1 MNRSVIPPLSKQ
13 RWIIILLLLVCIVV
27 SLLLSVLPWF
37 QMDFQTLA
45 VHGDPDIWYNFRQI
59 EVMVSD
65 FPRYNWFDP
74 MTAYPVGKE
83 LDWGPLSPLFASL
96 LCLIGGAVQLADIMA
111 VSSWMPVVAGIAMI
125 PVVFFLGRLI
135 AGWKA
140 GIIAAVFIAFVSGEY
155 FYRTMAGIVDHHALE
170 ILFSTLFCL
179 FYLWALRRSSEHGI
193 DIRNPASLKPVLF
206 PSLLAGISMGFG
218 MAVMPTLILFGLIVV
233 LYSTVQY
240 CWSAF
245 HEKRSDSLLL
255 LNGAVSLGAIA
266 GLAVVGI
273 HSPVYSL
280 STYSAAPFHA
290 FIALF
295 CWTLILQIFSMATK
309 HKPWY
314 FIGLLCS
321 SIAVALIVAAVVD
334 PSLIS
339 SWTGSISTFFGQSF
353 SAAPIEE
360 LKPWSPGQMWA
371 SYNIAI
377 ILGFVG
383 FALFAYSFWKK
394 DCPLYLY
401 SLVWGIVLLI
411 ATIQH
416 SRYEYYSAVIIVIAA
431 TFTLASAF
439 SLDKPG
445 KPKNNPFQHKND
457 PKSKKEKK
465 RAKEVKKNTS
475 EGLLADLEGTGTS
488 LVLACMIVFCGFSL
502 LADYSIAVPLTK
514 EDLIP
519 RQWTGVLEWAAESS
533 PDPGVSYL
541 GSYGQGDQWSYPEES
556 YGVLSWWDY
565 GHWITVI
572 SRRIPV
578 TNPFQDN
585 LVPSAMYFFAD
596 SEENA
601 NAIADN
607 YRVKYVIT
615 DWKMVESKFPAMV
628 AFYDSSLDDQSL
640 PADYYYQ
647 VFRITSPDKKGN
659 QTLARFHASPFYHT
673 MVSRLHSFDGSMAA
687 PQTVMYVEYDIPASA
702 RTTPGISVYENLDPE
717 TAREKIALFN
727 ATPHEGRRAAILNT
741 GLDTPVETIPALRH
755 YRLVYEEAEVENET
769 SPSYTQAVKAFE
781 YVKGARLKGDGEIEV
796 TIQTNL
802 GRTFVYHQQ
811 SENGSFILP
820 YPTKGSQYPV
830 HTLGP
835 YRMISS
841 GRTVD
846 VAEQDVL
853 EGKVITG

>member
-1 MNRSVIPPLSKQ
+1 MNRSVIPALSKQ
-13 RWIIILLLLVCIVV
+13 RWIVILLLLACIVIA
-27 SLLLSVLPWF
+27 LILRMLPWF
-37 QMDFQTLA
+37 QMDFPVLS
-45 VHGDPDIWYNFRQI
+45 VHGDPDVWYNFRQI

-74 MTAYPVGKE
+74 MTAYPSGKE
-83 LDWGPLSPLFASL
+83 LDWGPLTPLLASL
-96 LCLIGGAVQLADIMA
+96 ICLLGGAAQLADIMA
-111 VSSWMPVVAGIAMI
+111 VSSWMPALAGIAMI

-170 ILFSTLFCL
+170 ILFSTVFCL
-179 FYLWALRRSSEHGI
+179 FYLWALRRSSEQEI
-193 DIRNPASLKPVLF
+193 DIRNPASLKPLLL
-206 PSLLAGISMGFG
+206 PSALAGISMGLG

-233 LYSTVQY
+233 LYSTIQY
-240 CWSAF
+240 CWNAF
-245 HEKRSDSLLL
+245 HGKRSDYLLL
-255 LNGAVSLGAIA
+255 INAAVSLGSIA
-266 GLAVVGI
+266 GLAAVGI

-295 CWTLILQIFSMATK
+295 CWTLLLQIFSMTTRG
-309 HKPWY
+309 KPWY
-314 FIGLLCS
+314 FIGLLGS
-321 SIAVALIVAAVVD
+321 SVVAIIGVAAVLD
-334 PSLIS
+334 PSLLS
-339 SWTGSISTFFGQSF
+339 SWAGSFSTFFGQSF

-360 LKPWSPGQMWA
+360 LKPWSLGQMWA
-371 SYNIAI
+371 SFNICI
-377 ILGFVG
+377 ILGIVG
-383 FALFAYSFWKK
+383 LALFAYSFWKK
-394 DCPLYLY
+394 ECPLYLF
-401 SLVWGIVLLI
+401 SLVWGIVLLF

-431 TFTLASAF
+431 SFALATAF

-445 KPKNNPFQHKND
+445 KPHHTPAKDKKD
-457 PKSKKEKK
+457 PKGKKEKK
-465 RAKEVKKNTS
+465 RVKDVKKNAN
-475 EGLLADLEGTGTS
+475 EGLFAALEGTGTS
-488 LVLACMIVFCGFSL
+488 LVLACMIVFCGFSV
-502 LADYSIAVPLTK
+502 LADYSIAVPLTT

-519 RQWTGVLEWAAESS
+519 RQWNGVLGWVAESS
-533 PDPGVSYL
+533 PDPGVPYL
-541 GSYGQGDQWSYPEES
+541 GSYGERNQWSYPEES

-585 LVPSAMYFFAD
+585 LVPSAAYFFAD

-601 NAIADN
+601 NAIADE

-615 DWKMVESKFPAMV
+615 DWKMVETKFPAMV
-628 AFYDSSLDDQSL
+628 AFYVSSLEGQSL

-647 VFRITSPDKKGN
+647 VFRIASPDMKGN
-659 QTLARFHASPFYHT
+659 QTLARLHSSPFYHT
-673 MVSRLHSFDGSMAA
+673 MVSRLHSFDGSQAA
-687 PQTVMYVEYDIPASA
+687 PLTVMYVEYEIPASA
-702 RTTPGISVYENLDPE
+702 RTTPGISVFENLDPE

-727 ATPHEGRRAAILNT
+727 ATPHEGRRAAILNA
-741 GLDTPVETIPALRH
+741 GLDTPVETVPALRH
-755 YRLVYEEAEVENET
+755 YRLVYEEAGTGNET
-769 SPSYTQAVKAFE
+769 SPPYTQGVKAFE

-802 GRTFVYHQQ
+802 GRTFVYRQQ

-841 GRTVD
+841 GRTVE
-846 VAEQDVL
+846 VTEQDVL
-853 EGKVITG
+853 EGKAISG

>member
-27 SLLLSVLPWF
+27 SLLLRVLPWF

-170 ILFSTLFCL
+170 ILFSTLFCF

-295 CWTLILQIFSMATK
+295 CWTLILQIFSMAT
-309 HKPWY
+309 
-314 FIGLLCS
+314 
-321 SIAVALIVAAVVD
+321 
-334 PSLIS
+334 
-339 SWTGSISTFFGQSF
+339 
-353 SAAPIEE
+353 
-360 LKPWSPGQMWA
+360 
-371 SYNIAI
+371 
-377 ILGFVG
+377 
-383 FALFAYSFWKK
+383 
-394 DCPLYLY
+394 
-401 SLVWGIVLLI
+401 
-411 ATIQH
+411 
-416 SRYEYYSAVIIVIAA
+416 
-431 TFTLASAF
+431 
-439 SLDKPG
+439 
-445 KPKNNPFQHKND
+445 
-457 PKSKKEKK
+457 
-465 RAKEVKKNTS
+465 
-475 EGLLADLEGTGTS
+475 
-488 LVLACMIVFCGFSL
+488 
-502 LADYSIAVPLTK
+502 
-514 EDLIP
+514 
-519 RQWTGVLEWAAESS
+519 
-533 PDPGVSYL
+533 
-541 GSYGQGDQWSYPEES
+541 
-556 YGVLSWWDY
+556 
-565 GHWITVI
+565 
-572 SRRIPV
+572 
-578 TNPFQDN
+578 
-585 LVPSAMYFFAD
+585 
-596 SEENA
+596 
-601 NAIADN
+601 
-607 YRVKYVIT
+607 
-615 DWKMVESKFPAMV
+615 
-628 AFYDSSLDDQSL
+628 
-640 PADYYYQ
+640 
-647 VFRITSPDKKGN
+647 
-659 QTLARFHASPFYHT
+659 
-673 MVSRLHSFDGSMAA
+673 
-687 PQTVMYVEYDIPASA
+687 
-702 RTTPGISVYENLDPE
+702 
-717 TAREKIALFN
+717 
-727 ATPHEGRRAAILNT
+727 
-741 GLDTPVETIPALRH
+741 
-755 YRLVYEEAEVENET
+755 
-769 SPSYTQAVKAFE
+769 
-781 YVKGARLKGDGEIEV
+781 
-796 TIQTNL
+796 
-802 GRTFVYHQQ
+802 
-811 SENGSFILP
+811 
-820 YPTKGSQYPV
+820 
-830 HTLGP
+830 
-835 YRMISS
+835 
-841 GRTVD
+841 
-846 VAEQDVL
+846 
-853 EGKVITG
+853 